1 MYRTNALV
9 AELAN
14 FSLMLLYLVVNQ
26 AGLER
31 SYSDFSNKKNKKRNR
46 LGLTKM
52 VRQNKVGF

>member
-26 AGLER
+26 AGLEH
-31 SYSDFSNKKNKKRNR
+31 SFSDFSNKKNKKRNR

-52 VRQNKVGF
+52 VRQSKVGF

>member
-31 SYSDFSNKKNKKRNR
+31 SFSDFSNKKNKKRNR

-52 VRQNKVGF
+52 VRQSKVGF